1 MKKSTN
7 NTLPRLKLPN
17 SRLHDRRDPRSY
29 LGDPEDP
36 TDADWELFSALITS
50 RTPAGPDQIESQNQL
65 TPNQSKP

>member
-7 NTLPRLKLPN
+7 NTQLRLKLPN

-36 TDADWELFSALITS
+36 TNADWELFSALITS
-50 RTPAGPDQIESQNQL
+50 RTPDGPDQIESQNQL